1 MEHNTAQS
9 MHDHHRK
16 SHTSKAEAKNNFILA
31 LNSTLHCS
39 IGCGIGEVLSMIIGN
54 ALNISMINTIIPS
67 LMMGFAAALPV
78 NYLMIKRGV
87 RIIIN
92 TKNSSP

>member
-1 MEHNTAQS
+1 
-9 MHDHHRK
+9 
-16 SHTSKAEAKNNFILA
+16 
-31 LNSTLHCS
+31 
-39 IGCGIGEVLSMIIGN
+39 MIIGN
-54 ALNISMINTIIPS
+54 ALNMSMINTIIPS